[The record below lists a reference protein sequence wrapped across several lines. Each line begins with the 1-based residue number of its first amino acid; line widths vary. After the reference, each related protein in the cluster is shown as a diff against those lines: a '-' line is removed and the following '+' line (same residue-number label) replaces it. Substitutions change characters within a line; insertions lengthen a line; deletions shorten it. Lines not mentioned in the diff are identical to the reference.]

1 MFKRLDNLDFAE
13 VIFKP
18 GIVNCRLGLLVKFGN
33 SHHANIHF
41 IRLYRSIFVLSLVMS
56 PQKEVLA
63 VELTIFGVRLTDG

>member
-1 MFKRLDNLDFAE
+1 MFKRFDDLDFAE

-18 GIVNCRLGLLVKFGN
+18 GIVNCRLGLFVKFGN

-41 IRLYRSIFVLSLVMS
+41 IRLYRSIFILSLVMS
-56 PQKEVLA
+56 SQKEILA